1 MTLNIYIDVL
11 VIINIYITW
20 ILLYLSK
27 SLVHASVKSVNL
39 VIASF
44 ISSLS
49 SLLILIE
56 PTNVYVKLLIFI
68 AKVFTFAIIVLISF
82 SGQPIKKM
90 LVYGGI
96 FISLNALLCG
106 AVELFSEVF
115 NVKSAFVFNGTIYI
129 DIPLIMLILTTAG
142 IYITLTVFSRLT
154 TFKYDKDNSY
164 NVEFSYKDTT
174 YNLPAIADTGNTAK
188 DVFSGKPVI
197 VCNGV
202 SLYISETDYIRPIPY
217 STVSGEGVLYAF
229 KPEYIL
235 ISDETGRKKVVDAL
249 VASADTKGD
258 SRAIFNPKLLT

>member
-1 MTLNIYIDVL
+1 ML

-20 ILLYLSK
+20 ILLYLCK
-27 SLVHASVKSVNL
+27 SLAHASVRPANL

-44 ISSLS
+44 IGGLS

-56 PTNVYVKLLIFI
+56 PTNVYVKPLIFI
-68 AKVFTFAIIVLISF
+68 AKVFTFAIIVLIAYSC
-82 SGQPIKKM
+82 QPIKKM

-106 AVELFSEVF
+106 AVELFCEVF

-154 TFKYDKDNSY
+154 TFKYDKHNSY

-188 DVFSGKPVI
+188 DVFSGKPII